1 MTPTTLSGAPRG
13 ADTLPRTEL
22 ASEPDVKKGLLAV
35 AGSLLLIVGVPLA
48 LTLLVGNPL
57 PTSRPTTEWLKADV
71 TPELVI
77 DVLAVLVWV
86 VWVHFA
92 VCFLSEWRALR
103 AGRMPA
109 HVIGGG
115 GSQLL
120 ARRLVAGILM
130 LSGGVSVA
138 HGLATAVA
146 APEPHAP
153 TTHSAVQTVERLD
166 TVDDVAEPEARHKVE
181 KAQKYTEVRPPNGRH
196 HDTLWGIAE
205 RTLGDPLRWKE
216 IWDLNKDRVQPDGRR
231 LTDADLIQP
240 NWQLLLP
247 ADAKGAGVHVL
258 HAHDAPT
265 PATGGAHAADTP
277 DPTGT
282 TASSGSTAET
292 APEASTT
299 ATPTTTAE
307 VATSED
313 GGRDLGSLLLGG
325 GLILAGVVR
334 ALTAQRGPFGA
345 PDEAAPDLTAAA
357 NARRATFLDQALR
370 SLAENRTAHGQA
382 MPDVRFAYV
391 DDEQVVLHLLG
402 QPEAPTRPWSV
413 GGDGASWTLAATD
426 LVAPGAGVAAPYP
439 SLVNVATTH
448 GFDVLVDLEMA
459 PGLIALGGH
468 AETARDVATAMAL
481 DLVTHGW
488 SDDLEVVMVGFGEH
502 LVDLDTGRA
511 RQVKSLDEV
520 LVELTAG
527 AASSSAMLR
536 QLGVEG
542 VLQGRQR
549 GAVQAAKPLAIF
561 LSGAPTSEQ
570 AQALAALTGGGTAV
584 SVVCVGDSPS
594 ARWRFT
600 VDAAGGFQATALG
613 LTGQARR
620 LDPDAQR
627 QLRELMAVA
636 AASRAAGE
644 EALASHTPAE
654 LAAAAL
660 AAAPASSPTADAA
673 VSVRFLGEVRVDGAA
688 EVTSDRRLLLTD
700 VVALCALHPD
710 GLHDAVLRSSLWPR
724 GVESDVV
731 DARIADVQAWLGG
744 DSPRLAQGADG
755 RWRLTSDVVSDL
767 GTLAGAARQSGAGEL
782 DGLLDALRQGTGEL
796 FGGAAGARAW
806 LVFPARQA
814 RVLVASAA
822 RRTAELAVAAG
833 RIDDA
838 AEALRLGVTMVPT
851 AEELWRTLLRL
862 QAQYA
867 PGEVERT
874 ITEMYS
880 VLAQRGVRHEP
891 ATESLVAELAPGLS
905 RGASVAGN

>member
-1 MTPTTLSGAPRG
+1 
-13 ADTLPRTEL
+13 
-22 ASEPDVKKGLLAV
+22 
-35 AGSLLLIVGVPLA
+35 
-48 LTLLVGNPL
+48 
-57 PTSRPTTEWLKADV
+57 
-71 TPELVI
+71 VI

-130 LSGGVSVA
+130 LSGGASIA

-153 TTHSAVQTVERLD
+153 TTHAAVQTVERTD
-166 TVDDVAEPEARHKVE
+166 TADEVAEPQARHKVD

-216 IWDLNKDRVQPDGRR
+216 IWELNKERVQPDGRR

-247 ADAKGAGVHVL
+247 SDAKGAGVHVL
-258 HAHDAPT
+258 HAHHAPT
-265 PATGGAHAADTP
+265 PATGGAHAAD
-277 DPTGT
+277 
-282 TASSGSTAET
+282 
-292 APEASTT
+292 APADT
-299 ATPTTTAE
+299 ATDSPDTSTE
-307 VATSED
+307 VAAPVTD
-313 GGRDLGSLLLGG
+313 DQGGGDLGSLLLGG

-345 PDEAAPDLTAAA
+345 LDDAAADLTAAA

-402 QPEAPTRPWSV
+402 DHDAPAPPWTVSA
-413 GGDGASWTLAATD
+413 DGTSWTLAATD

-468 AETARDVATAMAL
+468 AETARDLATAMAL

-488 SDDLEVVMVGFGEH
+488 SDDVDVVMVGFGEH
-502 LVDLDTGRA
+502 LVDLETGRA

-527 AASSSAMLR
+527 AASSRAMLR

-549 GAVQAAKPLAIF
+549 GAVQAAKPLAVI

-570 AQALAALTGGGTAV
+570 AQALAALTGGGRTAV

-620 LDPDAQR
+620 LDPEAQR
-627 QLRELMAVA
+627 QLRELMSVA
-636 AASRAAGE
+636 AASRAVGE

-660 AAAPASSPTADAA
+660 AAAPASSPTTADAA
-673 VSVRFLGEVRVDGAA
+673 VFVRFLGRVRVDGTT
-688 EVTSDRRLLLTD
+688 EVPADRRLLLTD
-700 VVALCALHPD
+700 VVALAALHPE
-710 GLHDAVLRSSLWPR
+710 GLHEAVLRSSLWPR
-724 GVESDVV
+724 GVEEDVV
-731 DARIADVQAWLGG
+731 GARIADTQAWLGG
-744 DSPRLAQGADG
+744 VEPRLSQGADG
-755 RWRLTSDVVSDL
+755 RWRLSDVVVSDL
-767 GTLAGAARQSGAGEL
+767 AVLAAATGPSGAGEL
-782 DGLLDALRQGTGEL
+782 DVLLDALRQGSGEL
-796 FGGAAGARAW
+796 FGGEAGTRAW
-806 LVFPARQA
+806 LAFPARQA

-838 AEALRLGVTMVPT
+838 TEALRLGVTMVPA

-905 RGASVAGN
+905 RGASVAGS

>member
-1 MTPTTLSGAPRG
+1 MTPSTLSGAPRG
-13 ADTLPRTEL
+13 ADTLPRDAA
-22 ASEPDVKKGLLAV
+22 ASERNVRTGVLA
-35 AGSLLLIVGVPLA
+35 ALGSLVLLVGVPVVLV
-48 LTLLVGNPL
+48 LFVGNPF
-57 PTSRPTTEWLKADV
+57 PTTSPSLDWLKADV
-71 TPELVI
+71 TSTLVI
-77 DVLAVLVWV
+77 KVLAVLVWV
-86 VWVHFA
+86 VWVHFL

-103 AGRMPA
+103 AGRMPS

-120 ARRLVAGILM
+120 ARRLVAGLLM

-138 HGLATAVA
+138 HGLATAVT
-146 APEPHAP
+146 APEPHSPAR
-153 TTHSAVQTVERLD
+153 HAAVQTVEAQ
-166 TVDDVAEPEARHKVE
+166 VDEAAEAPAAQAEHKAG

-216 IWDLNKDRVQPDGRR
+216 IWELNKHRLQPDGRR

-247 ADAKGAGVHVL
+247 SDAKGPGVHLL
-258 HAHDAPT
+258 HDHEAPAPVRDT
-265 PATGGAHAADTP
+265 EAPAPADHGASTE
-277 DPTGT
+277 
-282 TASSGSTAET
+282 TA
-292 APEASTT
+292 APEAAPASHD
-299 ATPTTTAE
+299 E
-307 VATSED
+307 
-313 GGRDLGSLLLGG
+313 GGADLGSLLLGG
-325 GLILAGVVR
+325 GLILAGVAR

-345 PDEAAPDLTAAA
+345 PDEGAVELGAGA

-370 SLAENRTAHGQA
+370 SLAETRTAHGDP

-391 DDEQVVLHLLG
+391 NDEQVVLHLLG
-402 QPEAPTRPWSV
+402 EYAAPARPWTAGE
-413 GGDGASWTLAATD
+413 GGSSWTLAAAD
-426 LVAPGAGVAAPYP
+426 LVPPGAGVAAPYP

-468 AETARDVATAMAL
+468 VETARDVATAMAL

-488 SDDLEVVMVGFGEH
+488 SDDVDVVMVGFGEH

-511 RQVKSLDEV
+511 RQVKRLDDVLDELGGRV
-520 LVELTAG
+520 
-527 AASSSAMLR
+527 ASRSEALR
-536 QLGVEG
+536 QLGIHG

-549 GAVQAAKPLAIF
+549 GAVAAAKPIAIF

-570 AQALAALTGGGTAV
+570 AQALAALTAGGRTAV
-584 SVVCVGDSPS
+584 SVVCIGDSPS

-613 LTGQARR
+613 IAGEARR
-620 LDPDAQR
+620 LDPAAQR
-627 QLRELMAVA
+627 RLRELLAEA
-636 AASRAAGE
+636 ATARAAGE
-644 EALASHTPAE
+644 EALASQTPAE

-660 AAAPASSPTADAA
+660 AAPVREPLVDQAA
-673 VSVRFLGEVRVDGAA
+673 VSVHFLGEVRVGGAGA
-688 EVTSDRRLLLTD
+688 LPPERAALLTD
-700 VVALCALHPD
+700 VVALCALHPE

-724 GVESDVV
+724 GVEPDVV
-731 DARIADVQAWLGG
+731 DARIADTVDWLGG
-744 DSPRLAQGADG
+744 DEPRLAQGADG
-755 RWRLTSDVVSDL
+755 RWRLTDDVVSDL
-767 GTLAGAARQSGAGEL
+767 GVLAAATRRTSEDEL
-782 DGLLDALRQGTGEL
+782 PALLEALREGTGEI
-796 FGGAAGARAW
+796 FGGAAGARPW
-806 LVFPARQA
+806 LAFPARQA

-822 RRTAELAVAAG
+822 RRTSELAAAAG
-833 RIDDA
+833 RPDDA
-838 AEALRLGVTMVPT
+838 AEALLLGVAMVPA

-862 QAQYA
+862 QAQHA

-880 VLAQRGVRHEP
+880 VLAERGVRHEP

-905 RGASVAGN
+905 GREASVAGH

>member
-1 MTPTTLSGAPRG
+1 MTPSTLSGTPRG
-13 ADTLPRTEL
+13 TDTLPRD
-22 ASEPDVKKGLLAV
+22 AASSEPNVKKGLLAV

-48 LTLLVGNPL
+48 LVLLVGNPL
-57 PTSRPTTEWLKADV
+57 PMSRPTTEWLRADV

-130 LSGGVSVA
+130 LSGGVSIA
-138 HGLATAVA
+138 HGLATAVT

-153 TTHSAVQTVERLD
+153 TTHSAVQTVDRLD
-166 TVDDVAEPEARHKVE
+166 TVDEVAEPEARHKVD

-216 IWDLNKDRVQPDGRR
+216 IWELNKERVQPDGRR

-247 ADAKGAGVHVL
+247 ADAKGPGVHVL

-265 PATGGAHAADTP
+265 PATGGAHAADAP
-277 DPTGT
+277 ADIT
-282 TASSGSTAET
+282 TD
-292 APEASTT
+292 APA
-299 ATPTTTAE
+299 PTTD
-307 VATSED
+307 VAAPVTD
-313 GGRDLGSLLLGG
+313 DQRGGDLGSLLLGG

-345 PDEAAPDLTAAA
+345 PDDAAADLTAAA

-402 QPEAPTRPWSV
+402 DHDAPARPWSV
-413 GGDGASWTLAATD
+413 SADGTSWTLAATE

-468 AETARDVATAMAL
+468 AETARDLATAMAL

-488 SDDLEVVMVGFGEH
+488 SDDVDVVMVGFGEH
-502 LVDLDTGRA
+502 LVDLETGRA
-511 RQVKSLDEV
+511 RQVKSLDEI
-520 LVELTAG
+520 LDDLTAG
-527 AASSSAMLR
+527 AASSSATLR

-549 GAVQAAKPLAIF
+549 GAVQAAKPLAVF

-570 AQALAALTGGGTAV
+570 AQALAALTGGGRTAV
-584 SVVCVGDSPS
+584 SVACVGDSPS

-620 LDPDAQR
+620 LDPGAQR
-627 QLRELMAVA
+627 QLRELLAQA
-636 AASRAAGE
+636 TASRAAGE
-644 EALASHTPAE
+644 DALAHKTPAE
-654 LAAAAL
+654 LAAEAL
-660 AAAPASSPTADAA
+660 AAAPAEPAGDPADAA
-673 VSVRFLGEVRVDGAA
+673 VSVRFLGELRVDAPS
-688 EVTSDRRLLLTD
+688 ELSPERRALLTD

-724 GVESDVV
+724 GVEQDVV
-731 DARIADVQAWLGG
+731 DARIADTQAWLGG
-744 DSPRLAQGADG
+744 ATPRLAQGADG
-755 RWRLTSDVVSDL
+755 RWRLANDLVSDL
-767 GTLAGAARQSGAGEL
+767 AVLAAAARQSGAGEL
-782 DGLLDALRQGTGEL
+782 DGLLDALRRGTGEL
-796 FGGAAGARAW
+796 FGGDAGTRAW
-806 LVFPARQA
+806 LAFPARQA

-838 AEALRLGVTMVPT
+838 SEALRLGVTMVPA

-862 QAQYA
+862 QAHHA

-880 VLAQRGVRHEP
+880 GLAQRGVRHEP

-905 RGASVAGN
+905 RGAGVAGS